1 MTDLTEQKQSELDA
15 KRAAHAKNVF
25 LANMSHEI
33 RTPLHGILGVTSVL
47 EASELNSK
55 QRDLVET
62 IKDSGDYLLTT
73 LNDILDLTKAEEGQL
88 KLVLGSYSP
97 KKVLEHIA
105 HLFEK
110 PIVDKG
116 LKFTLNIAPD
126 IPEVTQMDQ
135 SRTAQVV
142 SNLVNNAMKFTETGE
157 ISLSASWD
165 RESDFVGELIIE
177 VKDTGVGI
185 ENTQRIW
192 QLFEQEK
199 YGLNRPKGGS
209 GLGLAIVRSL
219 VQLLDGTIRVDSV
232 PGEGSCFTVV
242 LPMRTQTG
250 ASAHTPKREL
260 PSLATHRVL
269 VVDDNRVNQ
278 LIIKEMLMSLGQKVE
293 IVSNAEKAFKLF
305 GTHSYDALFMD
316 VHMPNIDGM
325 QATQKLRGMKIKQP
339 YIVALTA
346 DAFPET
352 RRQAID
358 AGMDDYVTK
367 PFVKMDI
374 AEALKRFEERQNSHT
389 HKRLR

>member
-1 MTDLTEQKQSELDA
+1 
-15 KRAAHAKNVF
+15 
-25 LANMSHEI
+25 MSHEI

-88 KLVLGSYSP
+88 KLVLGSHSP

-278 LIIKEMLMSLGQKVE
+278 LIIKEMLMSLEQKVE

>member
-1 MTDLTEQKQSELDA
+1 M
-15 KRAAHAKNVF
+15 
-25 LANMSHEI
+25 
-33 RTPLHGILGVTSVL
+33 
-47 EASELNSK
+47 
-55 QRDLVET
+55 
-62 IKDSGDYLLTT
+62 
-73 LNDILDLTKAEEGQL
+73 
-88 KLVLGSYSP
+88 
-97 KKVLEHIA
+97 
-105 HLFEK
+105 
-110 PIVDKG
+110 
-116 LKFTLNIAPD
+116 
-126 IPEVTQMDQ
+126 
-135 SRTAQVV
+135 
-142 SNLVNNAMKFTETGE
+142 
-157 ISLSASWD
+157 
-165 RESDFVGELIIE
+165 
-177 VKDTGVGI
+177 
-185 ENTQRIW
+185 
-192 QLFEQEK
+192 
-199 YGLNRPKGGS
+199 NRPKGGS

-325 QATQKLRGMKIKQP
+325 QATQKLRGMHIKQP

-352 RRQAID
+352 RKQAMD